1 MRALPPAAVPGLRA
15 RSLAITLCA
24 SVAVHGGAL
33 LLVCAERPA
42 PPGAAPVL
50 DVEEVEPSPTVD
62 VDPAPDLAPAL
73 KLGGTWDR
81 TKLPDRWVRQAPQ
94 ARAAAAAASPADA
107 TRGEDG
113 PQPVVSETD
122 AGARIP
128 PPDVEVAKQIETTI
142 PVSAETPPANVP
154 VKGHA
159 DGIAD
164 GTETDP
170 LEARAVDIYRD
181 RIRVWFSQRFRVS
194 GSGLG
199 PEEITRYRVAA
210 TIEVSSG
217 RTVTSYVITPS
228 GHAAFD
234 AAARAALEG
243 ARGKE
248 IPPPPENYPNIVQ
261 HRISLTFT
269 CTPERCD

>member
-1 MRALPPAAVPGLRA
+1 MGVVLPAVLNLRE

-33 LLVCAERPA
+33 LLVCAEHPA
-42 PPGAAPVL
+42 TSSVAAIL
-50 DVEEVEPSPTVD
+50 ASEPSPTVD
-62 VDPAPDLAPAL
+62 LEPVPELAPAL
-73 KLGGTWDR
+73 KLGGTWDP
-81 TKLPDRWVRQAPQ
+81 TKLPDRWVKQAPR
-94 ARAAAAAASPADA
+94 ARAAAAAASPANESA
-107 TRGEDG
+107 GEDG
-113 PQPVVSETD
+113 PRPHVSEVD
-122 AGARIP
+122 AGAAIP
-128 PPDVEVAKQIETTI
+128 PPPDAEVAKSVETTI
-142 PVSAETPPANVP
+142 PAESEVPIANVP

-181 RIRVWFSQRFRVS
+181 RIRAWFSQRFRVS

-210 TIEVSSG
+210 TIELSSG

-261 HRISLTFT
+261 PRISLTFT